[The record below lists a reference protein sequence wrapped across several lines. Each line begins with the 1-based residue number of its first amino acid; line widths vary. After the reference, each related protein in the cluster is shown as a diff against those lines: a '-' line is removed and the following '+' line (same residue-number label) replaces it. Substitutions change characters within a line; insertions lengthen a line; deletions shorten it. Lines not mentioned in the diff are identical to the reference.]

1 MPIGFWI
8 VSLISQAAIVPLVA
22 GWLRRSA
29 GASLSAAV
37 RLGLVLFAWQGVVV
51 ALASVGVFAPRAGA
65 SPAIGL
71 AVALPVVAGFL
82 ALRRWDRSL
91 PEASLAALMGLQ
103 VMRIVGFEFVVAG
116 HGGLLPS
123 SFAAP
128 AGWGDAFI
136 GVTAPL
142 VALAVARRAGG
153 WRAMA
158 IAWNVLGIADL
169 VNAVFLGV
177 TSSPGVLRIFDG
189 PLSTEPMTR
198 LPLSL
203 IPTFGVPL
211 ALLGHI
217 AALRALRAIQTREAP
232 APATLPA
239 AG

>member
-1 MPIGFWI
+1 MPMGFWV
-8 VSLISQAAIVPLVA
+8 VSLISQVAIVPLVA
-22 GWLRRSA
+22 AWLRRSA
-29 GASLSAAV
+29 AASTASAV
-37 RLGLVLFAWQGVVV
+37 RLMLVLFAWQGTVI
-51 ALASVGVFAPRAGA
+51 ALGSAGVFAPRPGA

-71 AVALPVVAGFL
+71 AVVLPIVAGVV
-82 ALRRWDRSL
+82 ALRRWDRGL
-91 PEASLAALMGLQ
+91 PEASLATLMGLQ

-116 HGGLLPS
+116 RGGLLPLV
-123 SFAAP
+123 FAAP

-142 VALAVARRAGG
+142 VALAVARRSAG
-153 WRAMA
+153 WRTIA

-169 VNAVFLGV
+169 VDAVFLGI
-177 TSSPGVLRIFDG
+177 TSSPGALRLFDG

-211 ALLGHI
+211 AVLGHI
-217 AALRALRAIQTREAP
+217 AALRALRAMAARRTP